1 MKKSELQQ
9 IIKEEIQ
16 NTLKAYG
23 SQNISK
29 LTPGSDEDIYLDDTS
44 GELSGQVVK
53 KIEYVQNMLKNAIDK
68 EDWGIVGDAKLYSS
82 IKLKDDKI
90 TGMLI
95 NAIKDKD
102 WGKVTNTKNYLAAL

>member
-9 IIKEEIQ
+9 LIKEEIQ
-16 NTLKAYG
+16 NVLKTYG

-44 GELSGQVVK
+44 GELSGEVVSK
-53 KIEYVQNMLKNAIDK
+53 KEYLERMLKKAANQK
-68 EDWGIVGDAKLYSS
+68 DWKLVGDAKLYSS
-82 IKLKDDKI
+82 IKLKDDKV
-90 TGMLI
+90 TNMLQ

-102 WGKVTNTKNYLAAL
+102 WGKVMNTKNYLAAL

>member
-16 NTLKAYG
+16 NAFKAYG

-44 GELSGQVVK
+44 GELSGEVVSK
-53 KIEYVQNMLKNAIDK
+53 KEYLERMLKKAADQK
-68 EDWGIVGDAKLYSS
+68 DWKLVGDAKLYSS

>member
-16 NTLKAYG
+16 STLKTYG

-29 LTPGSDEDIYLDDTS
+29 LKPSSDEDIYLDDTS
-44 GELSGQVVK
+44 GELSGEVVSK
-53 KIEYVQNMLKNAIDK
+53 KEYLAKMLKKAIDNK
-68 EDWGIVGDAKLYSS
+68 DWKLVGNAKLYSS

-90 TGMLI
+90 TDMLM
-95 NAIKDKD
+95 NAIKNND
-102 WGKVTNTKNYLAAL
+102 WGTVMNTKNYLAAL